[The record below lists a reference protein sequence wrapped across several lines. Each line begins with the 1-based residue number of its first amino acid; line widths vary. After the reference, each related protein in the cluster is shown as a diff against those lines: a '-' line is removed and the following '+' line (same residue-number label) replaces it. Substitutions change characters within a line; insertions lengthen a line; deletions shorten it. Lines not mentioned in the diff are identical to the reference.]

1 MSEPLP
7 DHYKILG
14 VDKNADAATI
24 KASHRKLVL
33 KCHPDKVTDPA
44 LKEQKQEEFHHI
56 QQAYEVLI
64 DKDKRAD
71 YEAHL
76 TLEALRK
83 EKAAR
88 TAAASTSEKTA
99 RFDVRTSGGASFTA
113 TGPSRYATEERK
125 PSRSYDDDDRY
136 YEDRARGKY
145 DTYPAY
151 PKSGSAPRSGRSEKE
166 SSRSAARPAQDRTRS
181 ERTKTRDRE
190 TRSERKFNSVESDS
204 SEDEKARFQTEWK
217 RRSAEE
223 AARKQPT
230 EPRRTEDRRSYEDER
245 YGGSSQRKMSSQ
257 AEEALRYQ
265 HKSRVQVEAEMS
277 RPSPT
282 RTSSRDYYGGESRSS
297 RKDSRPEAVRRSSAR
312 PKERTST
319 SGRDRDRAIPEIVD
333 WSEHRSPPAFKH
345 SSSSPAN
352 IEVPRTMPQRSYTES
367 SRDHRHAA
375 DTSPPPPPSF
385 HRSSTMPSVP
395 SSRRKDAAA
404 PRPSTLREAMT
415 PERDSS
421 ERDAFPTVP
430 QPSSS
435 RKIYHYPTPG
445 GGVPLRAEDVSSSNH
460 RTVLREPERHRARS
474 PSPLTRPPIGANR
487 PAEPSKTQYVPKTS
501 VPPPPMG
508 RSTSTANVSPIRVS
522 EDRGRNRPLYGEVG
536 VGRSDPDYSSG
547 RPSRGRQPSYSP
559 GDVQYSRKY
568 GYDDVKFAPR
578 SRENDREYAS
588 KPTLGRTATYVY

>member
-1 MSEPLP
+1 MASEPLP

-44 LKEQKQEEFHHI
+44 LKQQKQEEFHQI

-64 DKDKRAD
+64 DKEKRAD

-88 TAAASTSEKTA
+88 TAGASSSEKTA
-99 RFDVRTSGGASFTA
+99 RFDVRTPGGASFTA
-113 TGPSRYATEERK
+113 TGPSRYATEERR
-125 PSRSYDDDDRY
+125 PSRTYDDDDRY
-136 YEDRARGKY
+136 YEERTRSKY

-151 PKSGSAPRSGRSEKE
+151 PKGGSTPRSGRSEKE
-166 SSRSAARPAQDRTRS
+166 SSRSAARPTPDRTRS

-204 SEDEKARFQTEWK
+204 SDDDKARFQAAYK

-223 AARKQPT
+223 EARKQPT
-230 EPRRTEDRRSYEDER
+230 EPRRAEDRRSYEDER
-245 YGGSSQRKMSSQ
+245 YGDSSQRKMSSQ

-282 RTSSRDYYGGESRSS
+282 RTSSRDYYGDSRSS
-297 RKDSRPEAVRRSSAR
+297 RKESRPEAVRRSSAR
-312 PKERTST
+312 PKERVSS
-319 SGRDRDRAIPEIVD
+319 SGRDRDRVIPEIVD
-333 WSEHRSPPAFKH
+333 WSESHRSPPSFKH

-352 IEVPRTMPQRSYTES
+352 IEVPRAMPQRSYTES
-367 SRDHRHAA
+367 SRDHRHA

-395 SSRRKDAAA
+395 SSRRKEATV
-404 PRPSTLREAMT
+404 PRPSGLREAMT
-415 PERDSS
+415 PEHTT
-421 ERDAFPTVP
+421 ERDAFPSVP

-445 GGVPLRAEDVSSSNH
+445 GGVPLRAEDITGSNSNH
-460 RTVLREPERHRARS
+460 RTILREPERHRARS
-474 PSPLTRPPIGANR
+474 PSPLTRPPIGPNR
-487 PAEPSKTQYVPKTS
+487 PAEPSKTQYVPKAS
-501 VPPPPMG
+501 GPPPPMG
-508 RSTSTANVSPIRVS
+508 RSTSSRNVSPIRVDA
-522 EDRGRNRPLYGEVG
+522 DRGRTRPLYGEL
-536 VGRSDPDYSSG
+536 GRSDADYG
-547 RPSRGRQPSYSP
+547 RSSRGRQASFSP
-559 GDVQYSRKY
+559 NDVQYSRKIRPE
-568 GYDDVKFAPR
+568 DVRYAQR
-578 SRENDREYAS
+578 SQNDREYAS